1 MDLAAPTEAPP
12 PLSQAPP
19 RSGPSSLAILALA
32 ALAAFTVLITWRA
45 EVLEATLRGDSEQPS
60 LVDKP
65 APNFSASTIDGRTVS
80 LADFRGQKNVVI
92 SFWASWCGPCR
103 MEMPTLARFYKKNHT
118 DTSDFELLAV
128 SIDEDP
134 KDATDFATAQKLFF
148 PVLLDSRHKVADA
161 YDIDGIPTMFVVDK
175 NGKIIYGHSGFD
187 LAMEFRL
194 ATELGIKQDKE
205 SLGASQ

>member
-1 MDLAAPTEAPP
+1 MDLATPTEVPSP
-12 PLSQAPP
+12 QSQALP
-19 RSGPSSLAILALA
+19 RSGPSVLVILGLA

-45 EVLEATLRGDSEQPS
+45 EVLETTLHGDSEQPA

-103 MEMPTLARFYKKNHT
+103 IEMPALVQFYKKNHT
-118 DTSDFELLAV
+118 EASDFELLAV

-134 KDATDFATAQKLFF
+134 KDATDFATAQKLLF

-175 NGKIIYGHSGFD
+175 GGKIIYGHSGYD

-194 ATELGIKQDKE
+194 ATELGIKGKKE
-205 SLGASQ
+205 PQGASE